1 MSLTVLYVDT
11 VQEKSMMI
19 VTHTSGLTTLT
30 ASKLN
35 ITFSERNRNR
45 KASRDFS
52 TGLSLRG
59 GGQGFPPATKN
70 VAPVYFHQKRAEK

>member
-35 ITFSERNRNR
+35 ITFSETNRNR

-52 TGLSLRG
+52 KGLSLRG

-70 VAPVYFHQKRAEK
+70 VAPVYFH